1 MAGERS
7 ESQEPEHADRC
18 DGACA
23 AVTDFYSQWGWATP
37 NAAQAITYLKRFNKP
52 GTHKYFC
59 SIHNYMVG
67 TIVVK

>member
-7 ESQEPEHADRC
+7 ESQEREHADRC

-52 GTHKYFC
+52 GTH
-59 SIHNYMVG
+59 
-67 TIVVK
+67 